1 MDPITRNL
9 SEIARWVSA
18 APKPSAF
25 AAETDFMQF
34 LTEAMGRALYL
45 LRTGVA
51 LVPNDEISTNGYIK
65 RRAVVVGHMVRLTK
79 LFDGLYLHIANRQ
92 LELAGVMLRLIF
104 ETEIRLNYLITKAS
118 PKSYR
123 SYILASYRAE
133 RENLMD
139 LDAKAKTRR
148 LVPIEIRMRTSILK
162 HLRRDGISRKQLL
175 RNRIWDIDG
184 KNVRELMR
192 DLGRHEFYSYSFGS
206 SSRWIHGSW
215 QELYHYHLQ
224 KVGSRFVPRLEFGD
238 PDTRSAAP
246 PTIICLDTLLAYL
259 NWSRGDPGGSVRR
272 LIAEF
277 RDMLIRLDQEHE
289 HRMSTNTI

>member
-1 MDPITRNL
+1 
-9 SEIARWVSA
+9 
-18 APKPSAF
+18 
-25 AAETDFMQF
+25 MQF

-92 LELAGVMLRLIF
+92 LELAGVMLSLIF

>member
-1 MDPITRNL
+1 
-9 SEIARWVSA
+9 
-18 APKPSAF
+18 
-25 AAETDFMQF
+25 MQF

-104 ETEIRLNYLITKAS
+104 ETEIRLNYLMTKAS
-118 PKSYR
+118 SKSYR

-175 RNRIWDIDG
+175 RNRVWDIDG

-192 DLGRHEFYSYSFGS
+192 DLGRQEFYSYSFGS

-272 LIAEF
+272 LLAEF

-289 HRMSTNTI
+289 YRMSTNTS